1 MAANLSHHRRNA
13 IQYLRAA
20 PADWYQA
27 IGRARPARALKDW
40 AKKIWAKKIWA
51 VTVWGLTI
59 NLATS
64 TAWAGDRLEA
74 SGELQARAARLDAWD
89 SADYSEP
96 WQKESYSNQ
105 AQNNREDYKYLGN
118 MVSLKFHCPG
128 CPYGQI
134 MARPK
139 RIFFQYR
146 YQAIEQGFKPCRFCL
161 PPVWKTVRARLINPD
176 ISR

>member
-1 MAANLSHHRRNA
+1 M
-13 IQYLRAA
+13 
-20 PADWYQA
+20 WTM
-27 IGRARPARALKDW
+27 KF
-40 AKKIWAKKIWA
+40 WA
-51 VTVWGLTI
+51 VTVWGLTFQI
-59 NLATS
+59 AANTALAQDTS
-64 TAWAGDRLEA
+64 PQA
-74 SGELQARAARLDAWD
+74 SGELPATTKLSSWGDDGAA
-89 SADYSEP
+89 YMEP
-96 WQKESYSNQ
+96 CQKESYSNQ
-105 AQNNREDYKYLGN
+105 SQENREDYKYLGN
-118 MVSLKFHCPG
+118 VVSLKFHRPG

>member
-1 MAANLSHHRRNA
+1 MTANLSHQKRKA
-13 IQYLRAA
+13 IQYLQASVKLN
-20 PADWYQA
+20 PA
-27 IGRARPARALKDW
+27 IGRAVRP
-40 AKKIWAKKIWA
+40 IWSMKFWA
-51 VTVWGLTI
+51 VTAWGLTFHI
-59 NLATS
+59 ATNTALAQDTS
-64 TAWAGDRLEA
+64 PQT
-74 SGELQARAARLDAWD
+74 SGELHATAEQLSSRGDDR
-89 SADYSEP
+89 ADYIEP
-96 WQKESYSNQ
+96 CQIESYSNQ
-105 AQNNREDYKYLGN
+105 SQENREDYKYLGN
-118 MVSLKFHCPG
+118 VVSLKFHRPG

>member
-1 MAANLSHHRRNA
+1 M
-13 IQYLRAA
+13 
-20 PADWYQA
+20 
-27 IGRARPARALKDW
+27 
-40 AKKIWAKKIWA
+40 KIWA
-51 VTVWGLTI
+51 VTVWGLTLHI
-59 NLATS
+59 ATNSALAQDTS
-64 TAWAGDRLEA
+64 PQA
-74 SGELQARAARLDAWD
+74 SGELHARAEQLSSWGDD
-89 SADYSEP
+89 GADNIETS
-96 WQKESYSNQ
+96 QNESCSNQ
-105 AQNNREDYKYLGN
+105 PQENREDYKYLGN
-118 MVSLKFHCPG
+118 IVSLKFHRPG